1 MRVME
6 FLNHNGSSPFA
17 NWFDDLDSQAAAK
30 VAVAVT
36 RMEQGNLS
44 NVKGLGGGLF
54 EYRLAFGPGYRIYLG
69 KDGNTIVVLLG
80 GGTKRRQQS
89 DIDTARLHWAEYKHR
104 KKEH

>member
-1 MRVME
+1 ME